1 MKKVGFV
8 VGELP
13 FVCELPE
20 RVDVE
25 RLLPSFQPFQYMQE
39 GADWAFRVECT
50 EEPLHTGEWNLL
62 EEFCNDLGQVRL
74 FRNAESFLVELSY
87 DAMGSRHWLQ
97 MDSTVSVVKVR
108 VAWEDP
114 SATQALTSM
123 LRIAYSQRVLHH
135 DGFSIHASTV
145 VKDGKGFLFLGKS
158 GTGKSTH
165 SRLWKEVWKEVELLN
180 DDNPIVRRIDG
191 RWWVYGSPWSGKTP
205 CYKQERAPLQGMV
218 RLRQAPENRWL
229 PVQGVKAWTTVYP
242 SCAVIYQEGSLYER
256 LRSTLNRLVTDV
268 TIGRMECLPN
278 TEAAELSWKNMK

>member
-1 MKKVGFV
+1 M
-8 VGELP
+8 
-13 FVCELPE
+13 
-20 RVDVE
+20 
-25 RLLPSFQPFQYMQE
+25 
-39 GADWAFRVECT
+39 
-50 EEPLHTGEWNLL
+50 L

-165 SRLWKEVWKEVELLN
+165 SRLWKEVWKDVELLN

-218 RLRQAPENRWL
+218 RLRQASENRWL

-278 TEAAELSWKNMK
+278 KEAAEVSWKNMK

>member
-20 RVDVE
+20 GVDVK

-50 EEPLHTGEWNLL
+50 EEPLHTGEWSLL
-62 EEFCNDLGQVRL
+62 AEFCNDLGQVRL

-87 DAMGSRHWLQ
+87 EAMGSRHWLQ

-165 SRLWKEVWKEVELLN
+165 SRLWKEVWKDVELLN

-205 CYKQERAPLQGMV
+205 CYKQRRAPLQGMV
-218 RLRQAPENRWL
+218 RLRQASENRWL

-256 LRSTLNRLVTDV
+256 LRNTLNQLVTDV

>member
-20 RVDVE
+20 GVDVK
-25 RLLPSFQPFQYMQE
+25 RLLPSFQPFLYTQE

-50 EEPLHTGEWNLL
+50 EEPLHIGEWSLL

-87 DAMGSRHWLQ
+87 EAMGSRHWLQ

-165 SRLWKEVWKEVELLN
+165 SRLWKEVWKDVELLN

-205 CYKQERAPLQGMV
+205 CYKQRRAPLQGMV

-256 LRSTLNRLVTDV
+256 LRNTLNRLVTDV

>member
-20 RVDVE
+20 GVAVE

-74 FRNAESFLVELSY
+74 FRNAESFLMELSY

-165 SRLWKEVWKEVELLN
+165 SRLWKEVWKDVELLN

-218 RLRQAPENRWL
+218 RLRQASENRWL

-256 LRSTLNRLVTDV
+256 LRNTLNRLVTDV

>member
-20 RVDVE
+20 GVDVK

-74 FRNAESFLVELSY
+74 FRNAESFLMELSY
-87 DAMGSRHWLQ
+87 DAMGSQHWLQ

-165 SRLWKEVWKEVELLN
+165 SRLWKEVWKDVELLN

-205 CYKQERAPLQGMV
+205 CYKQRRAPLQGMV
-218 RLRQAPENRWL
+218 RLRQASENRWL

-256 LRSTLNRLVTDV
+256 LRNTLNRLVTDV
-268 TIGRMECLPN
+268 TVGRMECLPN

>member
-20 RVDVE
+20 GVDVE
-25 RLLPSFQPFQYMQE
+25 RLLPSFQPFLYMQE

-50 EEPLHTGEWNLL
+50 EEPLHTGKWSLL

-165 SRLWKEVWKEVELLN
+165 SRLWKEVWKDVELLN

-256 LRSTLNRLVTDV
+256 LRNTLNRLVTDV
-268 TIGRMECLPN
+268 TVGRMECLPN